1 MRPRKAVWDE
11 RTNDCRAPACGEI
24 TAPST
29 GRFPTHARYAGG
41 NRLKIIG
48 PSCLAAPATLRFSPR
63 CAALHP
69 CGCVNVTCC
78 SVCDGCAA
86 CSLPK
91 PAIGVGKLDAI
102 SWMKR
107 MMGGPE
113 SGFIGAR
120 SGGGAADATGGA
132 FDGSG
137 MSAMGV
143 FPRTLI
149 EIAYADNPK
158 LTRAGPIILISVTP
172 RILSWRRA
180 RPDQQARAAASPPDQ
195 TPRAPSVRWRV
206 ASVVTVRSG
215 SRSDDCPGGD

>member
-1 MRPRKAVWDE
+1 MH
-11 RTNDCRAPACGEI
+11 T
-24 TAPST
+24 
-29 GRFPTHARYAGG
+29 RYAHG
-41 NRLKIIG
+41 N
-48 PSCLAAPATLRFSPR
+48 PAQDHR
-63 CAALHP
+63 AALPGSSGNSAIFAAIHP

-78 SVCDGCAA
+78 SVCDGRAA
-86 CSLPK
+86 CSLPR

-113 SGFIGAR
+113 PGFIGAR

-143 FPRTLI
+143 FPQTLI

-158 LTRAGPIILISVTP
+158 LTRAGPIILISVAP
-172 RILSWRRA
+172 RILSWKRA
-180 RPDQQARAAASPPDQ
+180 RRDEQVRAAASLPDQ

-215 SRSDDCPGGD
+215 SRSDDCQGGD